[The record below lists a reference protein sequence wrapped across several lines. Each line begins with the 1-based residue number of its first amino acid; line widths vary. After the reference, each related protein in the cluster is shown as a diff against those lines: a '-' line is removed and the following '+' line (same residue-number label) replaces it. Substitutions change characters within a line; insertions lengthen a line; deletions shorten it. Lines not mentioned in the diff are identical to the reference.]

1 MAVTEPHTRLWQ
13 NARELSRA
21 TVMKKIPTRESQPQP
36 SEQPQPRRR
45 SVYDYDGEYEFL
57 FAQHWTA
64 PEANRAD

>member
-1 MAVTEPHTRLWQ
+1 
-13 NARELSRA
+13 
-21 TVMKKIPTRESQPQP
+21 MKKNSTPESPSQS
-36 SEQPQPRRR
+36 SEQPPPRRR